1 MPADVYSLWTRRA
14 LHGEGQPRQSVGTGH
29 SGLHLGL
36 PCLGASPGTR
46 PHLLRASWCETR
58 PTPQGGCE
66 GGAMRTYVTAPTM
79 RPAACL
85 VLNTCESFPGLLREL
100 REMKKNAKGWKIA
113 TGSEICEWH
122 YDSCLWDKTR
132 TRGTSFGPAEFNF
145 I

>member
-1 MPADVYSLWTRRA
+1 MWCLQMSIPCGHGGPYMERGSLDKAWA
-14 LHGEGQPRQSVGTGH
+14 LGI
-29 SGLHLGL
+29 LGL
-36 PCLGASPGTR
+36 PYLCASPGTR
-46 PHLLRASWCETR
+46 PHPLRASWCETR
-58 PTPQGGCE
+58 PTPQWGCE
-66 GGAMRTYVTAPTM
+66 GDAMRTYVADPTM

-113 TGSEICEWH
+113 TGSEICEGH